1 MSKATPAAERRYMGH
16 VAARGCIVCKRL
28 GYDVENMQA
37 LVHHQIHFRGGWGK
51 ASNYRTIPLCNHH
64 HVDTR
69 EGVHFLSDEAYEEM
83 YGFTEQDLIEETQR
97 ALEKHIPEHE
107 RVYQ

>member
-1 MSKATPAAERRYMGH
+1 MGF

-37 LVHHQIHFRGGWGK
+37 IVHHQAFGRGGWGRS
-51 ASNYRTIPLCNHH
+51 SNYRTIGVCNHH
-64 HVDTR
+64 HVDPR
-69 EGVHFLSDEAYEEM
+69 EGIHGINNAEAYEQF
-83 YGFTEQDLIEETQR
+83 YGFSEHELVEETQR
-97 ALEKHIPEHE
+97 ALEKHVPEHE